1 MQSRNEST
9 LAHVD
14 GGKVGTSMGTA
25 LTGAKTMSKKAGP
38 VVPQPLGFGKFRPP
52 EGTSFTAMAV
62 KSSVQE
68 NLEEI
73 RKYIEERWVAIF
85 NDDPSYYTDEI
96 KAGLE
101 EIVGFIGQFPNSRGR
116 QELSSGVINMM
127 LGKLPASGAAVN
139 TVANLGVKLGVL
151 TPLTWEQVREE
162 EIDRRQFVPVPLSDE
177 DGRWRK
183 TPIMCNYA
191 GARGILAKLRD
202 MQEKASAAH
211 EEQERAQKRALY
223 DEIAGP
229 LLDVLKQGYGY
240 TAFFS
245 PDQGEHRGG
254 TVRISVANG
263 VVEPIMAVGGC
274 AGLIRKVV
282 DSGRSIPLDQI
293 ESDGPLRFE
302 PRIPEADH
310 RALSGFRHVLRRGI
324 TFARQMRSKEE
335 ASKGLEDRAT
345 LSPEEFYL
353 EKKEGS
359 CVLTIRPGFRIKKFE
374 KPEGRSEK
382 VVPVEYVMRAGVT
395 ILWERTS
402 AGIRIADHTPK
413 GTPWDE
419 LLASAT
425 EPSLEGENYDGM
437 GGLPKHLLRV
447 FTSAAARKTAAQKV
461 PTDEAAADKKEQ
473 AEQEHFQQVFGE
485 GTETT

>member
-38 VVPQPLGFGKFRPP
+38 VAPKPLGFGKFRPP

-73 RKYIEERWVAIF
+73 RRYIEERWVAIF
-85 NDDPSYYTDEI
+85 NDDPSYYTDEV
-96 KAGLE
+96 KAGSA
-101 EIVGFIGQFPNSRGR
+101 EIVAFVANFPNSKGR
-116 QELSSGVINMM
+116 EELSNGVIN
-127 LGKLPASGAAVN
+127 LLLEKLPPSGAAVN
-139 TVANLGVKLGVL
+139 TVANLGVRLEVL

-162 EIDRRQFVPVPLSDE
+162 KIDRRQFVPAPLSDE
-177 DGRWRK
+177 DGRWHK
-183 TPIMCNYA
+183 TPVMCNHP
-191 GARGILAKLRD
+191 GARGVLAKLRG
-202 MQEKASAAH
+202 MQEKASAVY

-223 DEIAGP
+223 DDIAGP
-229 LLDVLKQGYGY
+229 LLDVLGRGQGY

-263 VVEPIMAVGGC
+263 MVEPILAVGGC
-274 AGLIRKVV
+274 ASLIRKVV
-282 DSGRSIPLDQI
+282 DSGKSLPLDQI

-302 PRIPEADH
+302 SRIPEAEH
-310 RALSGFRHVLRRGI
+310 RVLSGFRHVLRRGI
-324 TFARQMRSKEE
+324 TFAREMRAKEE
-335 ASKGLEDRAT
+335 ASKGIEDRAT

-359 CVLTIRPGFRIKKFE
+359 CVLTIRPGFRIKKLE
-374 KPEGRSEK
+374 KPDGSEK

-402 AGIRIADHTPK
+402 AGIRIADHIPK

-419 LLASAT
+419 LLAPAT
-425 EPSLEGENYDGM
+425 ESSLEGENYDGM

-447 FTSAAARKTAAQKV
+447 FTSAAARRAA
-461 PTDEAAADKKEQ
+461 DEAKTEGQGQQ
-473 AEQEHFQQVFGE
+473 A
-485 GTETT
+485 